1 MRLITLDH
9 GYLHETVI
17 AHVRKLLDGEFT
29 HNKLH
34 GPPGHFV
41 RRMQQVE
48 DHMNSAAFTA
58 CGGQGLMGLARELR
72 GRCEELKRRKG
83 ERLPK

>member
-1 MRLITLDH
+1 
-9 GYLHETVI
+9 
-17 AHVRKLLDGEFT
+17 
-29 HNKLH
+29 
-34 GPPGHFV
+34 
-41 RRMQQVE
+41 MQQVE

-72 GRCEELKRRKG
+72 GGCEELKRRKG